1 MRGTDQHVGHFNGA
15 RCSVSTVS
23 QYSSGGNNE
32 GRQRKRIRRKALG
45 VVPSTPP
52 FLPPCEL
59 GASCFSSSPSLRLP
73 SPGHRMSSAL
83 PSPLAE
89 AIGRKLST
97 WKGWVQ
103 RGKTQNCMFRM
114 MDVMQSMLTARKKKK
129 SWQTMRATPV
139 TDCMFV
145 FPSIPSRTFGGR

>member
-1 MRGTDQHVGHFNGA
+1 MLRVDRISIQLGGKIMKDA
-15 RCSVSTVS
+15 RERELEERRWAWSPALRL
-23 QYSSGGNNE
+23 SS
-32 GRQRKRIRRKALG
+32 RPA
-45 VVPSTPP
+45 
-52 FLPPCEL
+52 PCAL

-129 SWQTMRATPV
+129 KAGRQRGRPRL
-139 TDCMFV
+139 
-145 FPSIPSRTFGGR
+145 RTACSCASQSPAGPLEEGD

>member
-1 MRGTDQHVGHFNGA
+1 MLHVD
-15 RCSVSTVS
+15 RISI
-23 QYSSGGNNE
+23 QLGGNNE

-52 FLPPCEL
+52 FLPPCAL
-59 GASCFSSSPSLRLP
+59 GASCFSSLTFSPPSFSRPSDVLSLAQP
-73 SPGHRMSSAL
+73 PGRSHRKKAFDVEGVGAKRQDSKL
-83 PSPLAE
+83 HVQND
-89 AIGRKLST
+89 GRYAKHAHC
-97 WKGWVQ
+97 K
-103 RGKTQNCMFRM
+103 KI
-114 MDVMQSMLTARKKKK
+114 KKK

>member
-1 MRGTDQHVGHFNGA
+1 MLRVDRISIQL
-15 RCSVSTVS
+15 
-23 QYSSGGNNE
+23 GGENNE

-52 FLPPCEL
+52 FLRARRFLLLILTFSPPSFSRPSDVLSLAQPPGRSHRKKAFDVEGV
-59 GASCFSSSPSLRLP
+59 GAKRQDSKL
-73 SPGHRMSSAL
+73 HVQND
-83 PSPLAE
+83 
-89 AIGRKLST
+89 GRYAKHAHC
-97 WKGWVQ
+97 K
-103 RGKTQNCMFRM
+103 
-114 MDVMQSMLTARKKKK
+114 KKKK